1 MNESE
6 FNRLVDRTMAAIE
19 DAIDD
24 SGADIDFDQQGGVLT
39 LSFENGSKLIF
50 SRQPPLK
57 QLWLAAPAGGFHF
70 DWVDGEW
77 QLPDGRAL
85 NTLVNQFASDLAGE
99 ALQLEF

>member
-6 FNRLVDRTMAAIE
+6 FNRLVDCMMAAIE

-70 DWVDGEW
+70 DWVDGQW
-77 QLPDGRAL
+77 RLPDGRDL

>member
-6 FNRLVDRTMAAIE
+6 FNRQVDRTLTAIE

-39 LSFENGSKLIF
+39 LTFSNRSKLIF

-57 QLWLAAPAGGFHF
+57 QLWLAAPTGGFHF
-70 DWVDGEW
+70 DWVNSRW
-77 QLPDGRAL
+77 QLPDGT
-85 NTLVNQFASDLAGE
+85 TLTTFVNQLAEQLAGQP
-99 ALQLEF
+99 LNLEF